1 MKVIFAKII
10 ALFMAFLMT
19 VSGLQMSVVG
29 FTDGEPIVP
38 EEREYKFDR
47 DRLLIGGYY
56 AHYDELDYCSGAGVE
71 FIIAGGVDKAYLDK
85 AQSLGVGIIA
95 SNLNVPYAYAD
106 FYDGTKDAYV
116 NYDPANYFDHPALW
130 GDNVIDE
137 PKADAYDNLGAAV
150 NAYNEKLTAKYG
162 VLPFVNLFPA
172 YASAEEQLTEPI
184 RLTPLQKMLGL
195 LNDNGL
201 DWMDAYK
208 AYTSDYIN
216 KIDTDYICVDIYP
229 YRAELTASGRTKK
242 TTDGTWLR
250 NLDVLAEACRATGR
264 DLWVIPQAAG
274 LTENGTKG
282 GDMRWTDE
290 VSDISQQAYASL
302 AFGAKAIIHGL
313 FGKAGWWDMDS
324 HMIGSNGLPTAT
336 YYAAAEVDAYLKAF
350 AEEYG
355 KYEYTST
362 YLMKPTACAG
372 FGAGA
377 LNCEIPEEEGN
388 IASLSALCIGTFTGA
403 DGAKAYIV
411 TNMEELDKE
420 KTAPFTFTVANGATA
435 TVYRKG
441 EISTYTDDFRIAL
454 EPGEGVFIT
463 ADKVEQPTILC

>member
-1 MKVIFAKII
+1 MKVIFAKLI
-10 ALFMAFLMT
+10 ALFMSFLMT
-19 VSGLQMSVVG
+19 VSGVQMSVVG
-29 FTDGEPIVP
+29 FTDGEPICP

-56 AHYDELDYCSGAGVE
+56 ADYNELDYCSDAGVE
-71 FIIAGGVDKAYLDK
+71 FIIAGGVNKDYLDK
-85 AQSLGVGIIA
+85 AESLGVGIIA
-95 SNLNVPYAYAD
+95 SSLNLPYAYAD
-106 FYDGTKDAYV
+106 FYDGTRDAYV
-116 NYDPANYFDHPALW
+116 NYDPANYYDHPALW

-137 PKADAYDNLGAAV
+137 PKADSYDNLGAAV
-150 NAYNEKLTAKYG
+150 DAYNEKLTAKYG
-162 VLPFVNLFPA
+162 VLPFVNLFPM
-172 YASAEEQLTEPI
+172 YASEEQLMEQSK
-184 RLTPLQKMLGL
+184 LTLLQKALEL
-195 LNDNGL
+195 VNDNYT
-201 DWMDAYK
+201 DQVDAFK
-208 AYTSDYIN
+208 SYTSDYIN

-229 YRAELTASGRTKK
+229 YRAELTAAGKTKK
-242 TTDGTWLR
+242 STDNCWLR

-302 AFGAKAIIHGL
+302 AFGAKAIIHAL

-324 HMIGSNGLPTAT
+324 HMIGSDGKPTAT
-336 YYAAAEVDAYLKAF
+336 YYAVAEVDGYLKAF

-362 YLMKPTACAG
+362 YLTKPSACAG
-372 FGAGA
+372 FRTGP

-388 IASLSALCIGTFTGA
+388 ISSLSALCIGTFTGA
-403 DGAKAYIV
+403 NGGKAYIV
-411 TNMEELDKE
+411 TNMEELDLE
-420 KTAPFTFTVANGATA
+420 KNASFTFAVADGATV

-441 EISTYTDDFRIAL
+441 EAFTYTDDFRLTL

-463 ADKVEQPTILC
+463 ADKTEQTTILC